1 MDYMTHHNTPRL
13 RSIDTKRSW
22 RSYAVLALVVF
33 TALPLPSYAAE
44 TTSSLEVES
53 STSGTTSLILDS
65 SVSVGGALRFGGK
78 NIPSQL
84 KIMPLGDSIT
94 FGVTSPQVAQGSYR
108 TKLWQLLTGAG
119 MNIDYVGGSSNGP
132 TDLPDHDH
140 EGYSGIWIKD
150 NRIMPG
156 YSLYEN
162 VVDSLNTHNP
172 DLVLLHIGTNDLNSG
187 DSDSLAAEK
196 LNALLGRI
204 FAAKPNVHII
214 VALII
219 PRKPPYED
227 WSHYNALA
235 QMVADSYATDGY
247 HISTVDMNGIL
258 VASDYADYLHPAK
271 SGYDKMAAAWY
282 PAIQSMLSNW

>member
-108 TKLWQLLTGAG
+108 TKLWQ
-119 MNIDYVGGSSNGP
+119 
-132 TDLPDHDH
+132 
-140 EGYSGIWIKD
+140 
-150 NRIMPG
+150 
-156 YSLYEN
+156 
-162 VVDSLNTHNP
+162 
-172 DLVLLHIGTNDLNSG
+172 VL
-187 DSDSLAAEK
+187 AR
-196 LNALLGRI
+196 GRI
-204 FAAKPNVHII
+204 VRI
-214 VALII
+214 VQ
-219 PRKPPYED
+219 R
-227 WSHYNALA
+227 N
-235 QMVADSYATDGY
+235 
-247 HISTVDMNGIL
+247 
-258 VASDYADYLHPAK
+258 
-271 SGYDKMAAAWY
+271 
-282 PAIQSMLSNW
+282 